1 MKYTFTCD
9 QGHEPESFTVEA
21 EDDEEAVQKLMEQS
35 QGHVAEKH
43 TEMAS
48 ASPEEAR
55 QMIMSN
61 WTKEDE

>member
-1 MKYTFTCD
+1 VKYTFTCD

-43 TEMAS
+43 PEMAN

-61 WTKEDE
+61 WTKEEE